1 MEELLMEL
9 SRAYGIKFSL
19 LERVEKGSLS
29 ENYILVGGGTK
40 YFLKKYRFDNE
51 TRVADVHMAKKY
63 FAGAGIPVIVP
74 LPTVGGRT
82 YITFGERFY
91 AVFPFIADRQLE
103 REDITSSA
111 SVSLGKM
118 LGLIHLRGKNASLPI
133 NHFFKPWDKEKTF
146 QKFSDIE
153 AVIGKLP
160 SLSDF
165 DKLALQDL
173 SLKKKLISEN
183 SETYED
189 LGLESDHLIHG
200 DYLYHN
206 VFFDSDDRVS
216 WVFDFEKTQ
225 YCPRTYEI
233 FRSMILSFDIR
244 DTSNA
249 RQYLD
254 SYRKIYPI
262 SNEEL
267 STGLK
272 LFYLATI
279 YGMWIQDEHY
289 LKNNPR
295 ADIFLEFGYD
305 RLVYLSEHFKE
316 FEKNCFYRGHTGK

>member
-1 MEELLMEL
+1 MNGMDELLKEL
-9 SRAYGIKFSL
+9 SKSYDIELAL
-19 LERVEKGSLS
+19 LERVEKGTLS
-29 ENYILVGGGTK
+29 ENHILICGGVK

-51 TRVADVHMAKKY
+51 QRVADVHSSKKF
-63 FAGAGIPVIVP
+63 FANGGIPVILP
-74 LPTVGGRT
+74 LPAVDGRT

-91 AVFPFIADRQLE
+91 ALFPFVADRQLE
-103 REDITSSA
+103 REDLSASA
-111 SVSLGKM
+111 SVSLGEM
-118 LGLIHLRGKNASLPI
+118 LGQIHLRGKNAVLPV

-173 SLKKKLISEN
+173 ALKKKLISEN
-183 SETYED
+183 SETYEE
-189 LGLESDHLIHG
+189 LGLENDHLIHG

-206 VFFDSDDRVS
+206 VFFELEDRVS

-233 FRSMILSFDIR
+233 FRSMILSFDVR
-244 DTSNA
+244 DTGTA
-249 RQYLD
+249 KRYLD

-262 SNEEL
+262 LTEEL
-267 STGLK
+267 HKGLK

-279 YGMWIQDEHY
+279 YGTWIEDEHY
-289 LKNNPR
+289 LKNNTR

-305 RLVYLSEHFKE
+305 RLSYLSEHYEE
-316 FEKNCFYRGHTGK
+316 FEKTLLI